1 MSESADAANSGKL
14 PPSAAD
20 QASASS
26 GADSPDP
33 AQAAVTALAAA
44 SRGNDHARLVHEI
57 RRRKTFAIISHP
69 DAGKTTLTEKLL
81 LYGGVI
87 QLAGAVKAKRGR
99 ASAVSDWMEL
109 ERERGIS
116 ITSSVLQFAYHG
128 LQMNLLDTPGHADFS
143 EDTYRTLHAADS
155 AVMLLDCAK
164 GVEPQTKK
172 LFRVCKQRKM
182 PIFTFVNKMDRPGRE
197 PFDLVGEVESVLGIG
212 VVPITWPIYKGH
224 VFRGI
229 YHRLLKRVYLFDAKY
244 AGSSQAA
251 GAEMAPFQV
260 TGLDDASLREELD
273 AYGDDRLREEA
284 DLLETAGDVF
294 DRERFEAGEVSP
306 MFSGSAMNNF
316 GLAPFLDTFCE
327 LSPTPSARDSSMGR
341 VSPEDEPFSGF
352 VFKIQANMD
361 KAHRDRVAFV
371 RICSGRFERGMK
383 VLHVRTD
390 KTIRLAN
397 PTTFLAQERTI
408 VDEGFAGDVIG
419 VYDPGIFEIG
429 DTLTAGKKFA
439 YEDIPSF
446 APEHFARVVMVD
458 PLRRK
463 QLRKGLE
470 QLAQEGTIQ
479 LYRPPEGQE
488 GDAILGAVG
497 RLQLEVVKYRLKA
510 EYDADVRLE
519 PMNVEFARWI
529 SRADGQ
535 TVDLIAFGRENV
547 GLPVVDVRGRAVALF
562 AGEWQVSSAKR
573 YLPDL
578 VFADTARGV
587 VQRV

>member
-1 MSESADAANSGKL
+1 MATDLTE
-14 PPSAAD
+14 
-20 QASASS
+20 
-26 GADSPDP
+26 
-33 AQAAVTALAAA
+33 
-44 SRGNDHARLVHEI
+44 EI
-57 RRRKTFAIISHP
+57 HRRKTFAIISHP

-81 LYGGVI
+81 LYGGAI

-99 ASAVSDWMEL
+99 QAAVSDWMEL

-128 LQMNLLDTPGHADFS
+128 WQMNLLDTPGHADFS

-172 LFRVCKQRKM
+172 LFRVCKQRAM

-212 VVPITWPIYKGH
+212 VVPITWPIYKGFD
-224 VFRGI
+224 FRGI
-229 YHRLLKRVYLFDAKY
+229 YHRLLKRVYLFDEKH
-244 AGSSQAA
+244 AGSSQQS
-251 GAEMAPFQV
+251 GAEIAPFQV
-260 TGLDDASLREELD
+260 TGLDDPSLKSELD
-273 AYGDDRLREEA
+273 TVGYDRLREEA
-284 DLLETAGDVF
+284 DLLEAAGDTF
-294 DRERFEAGEVSP
+294 DKTKFEAGEVSP
-306 MFSGSAMNNF
+306 MFYGSAMNNF

-327 LSPTPSARDSSMGR
+327 LAPSPSARGSSIGKID
-341 VSPEDEPFSGF
+341 PITEAFSGF

-361 KAHRDRVAFV
+361 KAHRDRVAFM
-371 RICSGRFERGMK
+371 RICSGRFERGSK

-390 KTIRLAN
+390 KTMRLAN
-397 PTTFLAQERTI
+397 PTTFMAQERTI

-419 VYDPGIFEIG
+419 VYDPGLFEIG
-429 DTLTAGKKFA
+429 DTLTSGKKFTF
-439 YEDIPSF
+439 EEIPSF

-463 QLRKGLE
+463 QLKKGLE

-479 LYRPPEGQE
+479 LYRPPEGRE
-488 GDAILGAVG
+488 GDTILGAVG
-497 RLQLEVVKYRLKA
+497 RLQLEVVKYRLEN
-510 EYDADVRLE
+510 EYDALVRLE

-529 SRADGQ
+529 SRADGAD
-535 TVDLIAFGRENV
+535 VDLLAFGRENV
-547 GLPVVDVRGRAVALF
+547 GVPAVDVRGRAVALF
-562 AGEWQVSSAKR
+562 AGEWQVNSAKR

-578 VFADTARGV
+578 VFSETARGV
-587 VQRV
+587 VQRA